1 MFTLSRALR
10 RLAGA
15 APSTEGNYT
24 MKKLI
29 FAAAAA
35 LALMVTP
42 ALAEDLQITVKNNTS
57 TELTELYV
65 SHVGTNSWEENIL
78 NGTVAAGEDLAV
90 TIADGRTTCEYD
102 IKAVFSDGGH
112 AEFRNQN
119 LCETTTFS
127 VHD

>member
-1 MFTLSRALR
+1 
-10 RLAGA
+10 
-15 APSTEGNYT
+15 
-24 MKKLI
+24 MKKMI
-29 FAAAAA
+29 FAAVAV
-35 LALMVTP
+35 LALMATP
-42 ALAEDLQITVKNNTS
+42 ALAEDLSITVKNNTS
-57 TELTELYV
+57 TDLTELYV

-78 NGTVAAGEDLAV
+78 SGTVDPGQDLAV
-90 TIADGRTTCEYD
+90 TIADGRSTCEYD